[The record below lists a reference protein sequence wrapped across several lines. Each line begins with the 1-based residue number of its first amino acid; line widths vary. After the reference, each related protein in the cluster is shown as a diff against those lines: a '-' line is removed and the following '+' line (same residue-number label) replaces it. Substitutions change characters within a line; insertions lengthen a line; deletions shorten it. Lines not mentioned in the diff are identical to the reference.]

1 MDSWFPWRHFYW
13 HPERQS
19 SGRFLLVVA
28 YTVILVQ
35 WHPARSKAL
44 PAERWFYKAK
54 LKLGKVTGIKGPIRK
69 F

>member
-1 MDSWFPWRHFYW
+1 
-13 HPERQS
+13 
-19 SGRFLLVVA
+19 LVVA

-54 LKLGKVTGIKGPIRK
+54 LKLGKFTGIKGPIRK